1 MLGEYM
7 TADNE
12 PIRSRNIRT
21 AGGVLKG
28 FVATDL
34 DDAWTRY
41 CPPPRLPLPQDSAT
55 AATPLRPSSEAL
67 NL

>member
-7 TADNE
+7 TADNT
-12 PIRSRNIRT
+12 PVRSRNIRT

-28 FVATDL
+28 FHADDL
-34 DDAWTRY
+34 TDAWARY
-41 CPPPRLPLPQDSAT
+41 CPAPTPQGSAT
-55 AATPLRPSSEAL
+55 SATPLQPSSEPM